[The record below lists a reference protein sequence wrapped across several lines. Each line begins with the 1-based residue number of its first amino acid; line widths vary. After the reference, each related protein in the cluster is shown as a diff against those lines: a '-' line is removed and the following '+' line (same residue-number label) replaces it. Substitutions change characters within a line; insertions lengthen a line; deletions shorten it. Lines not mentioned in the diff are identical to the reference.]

1 MKNLT
6 TAHQQKK
13 NNNESR
19 RRFCMLPYEPHRIF
33 FGDKY
38 ERKLYMKIIK
48 PLIKFTEPIDGK
60 AMLNKL
66 ENCARVCYQS
76 TSNNDN
82 SEKFIANIIKKGHES
97 VLEHV
102 SITFNVITAR
112 SVSHEWVRHRIASY
126 SQESTRYV
134 KYDNDNM
141 EFIEPIELVDTE
153 GYNFW
158 KRACLQS
165 ENAYINM
172 MKIGHKAQEARAVL
186 NNSLKTQLC
195 VTMNFRSLRNFLQL
209 RCDKTA
215 HPHIKQLAIPLLL
228 YLQQKVPVVFDDIK
242 YDEVFYNSYLSDDR
256 WKEYIVTP
264 LASPKDELGLYDVIL
279 DFTDIQLDTMLSA
292 TKRAD
297 GYMSDSIELMNRG
310 YSVTGKINELRYTP
324 GYSTAVFARTCD
336 EAIIQGRKLLV
347 PLIGICVYPD
357 RNIIPPKDIASE
369 KYEEQCYGVISMGD
383 SDYVYYQ
390 GIEEDKD
397 NKDPKWRWIY
407 HPTADKWYA
416 FSINVDTNKLLRT
429 MPTFSYDEA
438 KTRAN
443 VCVKLKFK
451 VPMNE
456 YTQSSKSDDV
466 NQSRDE
472 HVNSPGYYFIGNKK
486 VMLDDKVDNVVPYL
500 ANNVENKK

>member
-1 MKNLT
+1 
-6 TAHQQKK
+6 
-13 NNNESR
+13 
-19 RRFCMLPYEPHRIF
+19 MLPYEPHRIF

-102 SITFNVITAR
+102 SITFNVITSR

-153 GYNFW
+153 GYKFW

-172 MKIGHKAQEARAVL
+172 MKIGHKAQEARSVL

-242 YDEVFYNSYLSDDR
+242 YDEAFYNSYLSDDR
-256 WKEYIVTP
+256 WKEYIVAP
-264 LASPKDELGLYDVIL
+264 LASSKDELGLYDVIL
-279 DFTDIQLDTMLSA
+279 DFADIQLDTMLSA

-357 RNIIPPKDIASE
+357 RNIKPPKDIASE

-416 FSINVDTNKLLRT
+416 LSINVDTNKLLRT
-429 MPTFSYDEA
+429 IPTFSYDEA

-456 YTQSSKSDDV
+456 YTQSSESDDV
-466 NQSRDE
+466 NQSHDE
-472 HVNSPGYYFIGNKK
+472 HVSSPGYYFIGNKK
-486 VMLDDKVDNVVPYL
+486 VMLDNKTDNVVPYL

>member
-1 MKNLT
+1 MYAT
-6 TAHQQKK
+6 
-13 NNNESR
+13 
-19 RRFCMLPYEPHRIF
+19 YEPHRIF
-33 FGDKY
+33 FGSKY

-97 VLEHV
+97 ILEHV
-102 SITFNVITAR
+102 SITFNVITDR
-112 SVSHEWVRHRIASY
+112 GVSHEWVRHRIASY

-141 EFIEPIELVDTE
+141 EFIEPIELVGTE

-228 YLQQKVPVVFDDIK
+228 YLQQEVPVVFDDIK

-256 WKEYIVTP
+256 WKEYIVAP
-264 LASPKDELGLYDVIL
+264 LASSKDELGLYDVIL
-279 DFTDIQLDTMLSA
+279 DLSKDQRDKLFICTKQLDDDMQ
-292 TKRAD
+292 
-297 GYMSDSIELMNRG
+297 DSINLMNAG
-310 YSVTGKINELRYTP
+310 FPVTGRVHELRNTP
-324 GYSTAVFARTCD
+324 AYSTVVFARSSN
-336 EAIIQGRKLLV
+336 EALDRAHGI
-347 PLIGICVYPD
+347 LIPVLANCVYPNSN
-357 RNIIPPKDIASE
+357 NITPPKDLILK

-383 SDYVYYQ
+383 NDYVYYQ

-407 HPTADKWYA
+407 HPTAGKWYA
-416 FSINVDTNKLLRT
+416 SSINVDTNKLLRT

-456 YTQSSKSDDV
+456 YTQSSESDDV
-466 NQSRDE
+466 NQSHDE
-472 HVNSPGYYFIGNKK
+472 HVSSPGYYFIGNKK
-486 VMLDDKVDNVVPYL
+486 VMLDNKTDNVVPYL